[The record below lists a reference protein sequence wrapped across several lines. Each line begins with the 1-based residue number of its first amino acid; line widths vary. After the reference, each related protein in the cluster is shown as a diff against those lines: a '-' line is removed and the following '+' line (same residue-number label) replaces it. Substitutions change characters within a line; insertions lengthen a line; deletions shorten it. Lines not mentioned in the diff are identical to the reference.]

1 MKPQADFDPKI
12 AAKKLMREARS
23 GALATLMPGTGDP

>member
-1 MKPQADFDPKI
+1 MQPTADFDPKT

-23 GALATLMPGTGDP
+23 GALGTLMVGSGDP